1 MLASSCQPTLVVGE
15 RQVIMTHKNYAEL
28 AKTGKSMT
36 VDQLTQLAPDEY
48 VVANWGDAG
57 IKIVELISTKYKDNA
72 LMDLDEFLNHCTA
85 CGGNW
90 GGMFLTGIKELF
102 PDVWELIPE
111 HMGIFAFSVIGD
123 VLNLLNVKD
132 TKNN

>member
-1 MLASSCQPTLVVGE
+1 MNT
-15 RQVIMTHKNYAEL
+15 KNYAEL
-28 AKTGKSMT
+28 AKTGMDMT
-36 VDQLTQLAPDEY
+36 VNQLAQLTPDEY
-48 VVANWGDAG
+48 VVANWGNAG
-57 IKIVELISTKYKDNA
+57 IKIVELISTKYANNPH
-72 LMDLDEFLNHCTA
+72 MELDEFLNHCTA

-111 HMGIFAFSVIGD
+111 HMGVFAFSVIGD
-123 VLNLLNVKD
+123 VLKLLNVKD

>member
-1 MLASSCQPTLVVGE
+1 
-15 RQVIMTHKNYAEL
+15 MTHKNYAEL

-36 VDQLTQLAPDEY
+36 VNQLTQLAPDEY

>member
-1 MLASSCQPTLVVGE
+1 MNT
-15 RQVIMTHKNYAEL
+15 KNYEEL
-28 AKTGKSMT
+28 AKTGMNMT
-36 VDQLTQLAPDEY
+36 VDQLTQLTPDEY

-57 IKIVELISTKYKDNA
+57 IKIIELISTKYASNPH
-72 LMDLDEFLNHCTA
+72 MEFDEFLDHCIA

-90 GGMFLTGIKELF
+90 GGMLLTGIQELF

-111 HMGIFAFSVIGD
+111 HMGIFAFSVISD
-123 VLNLLNVKD
+123 VLMLLNVTN